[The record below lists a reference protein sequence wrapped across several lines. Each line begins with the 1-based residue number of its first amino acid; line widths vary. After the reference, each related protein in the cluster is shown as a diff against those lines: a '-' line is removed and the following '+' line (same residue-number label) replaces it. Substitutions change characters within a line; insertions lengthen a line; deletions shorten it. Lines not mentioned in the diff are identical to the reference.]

1 MQRAVGRAGSLPG
14 RERKLQEMMH
24 ATLKSGS
31 PRTLHEGVPTMK
43 GPTGGQ
49 MGRGR
54 QRDGDGMG
62 LVRVRNWQP
71 NTWPKKRKSKQEARA
86 AQFQRETPSGRAGVT
101 AIESASA
108 WGGDGS
114 AGRAIP
120 VAGRSTDAH
129 FHFFISALDCQSGCN
144 QTGALAEPKASAGS
158 ALPRH
163 LQLLKIK

>member
-1 MQRAVGRAGSLPG
+1 
-14 RERKLQEMMH
+14 
-24 ATLKSGS
+24 
-31 PRTLHEGVPTMK
+31 
-43 GPTGGQ
+43 
-49 MGRGR
+49 
-54 QRDGDGMG
+54 MG

-163 LQLLKIK
+163 LQLLKLNRSYEGSESQTTMNNYLEWRRMVKADARLQTPDSPS